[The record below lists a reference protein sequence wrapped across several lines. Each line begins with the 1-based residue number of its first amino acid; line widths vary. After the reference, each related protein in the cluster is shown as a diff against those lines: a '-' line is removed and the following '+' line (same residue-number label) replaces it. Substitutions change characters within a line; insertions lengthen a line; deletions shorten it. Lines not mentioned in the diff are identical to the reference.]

1 MTAALRELQ
10 RGFAGAVL
18 TRDLARFAHAIA
30 PGRLTPAQ
38 HLQVYR
44 NNVAISLTDALAAAY
59 PVVAR
64 LVGADFFAHA
74 ADQFIRRHPPASGN
88 LHDFGA
94 ELAGFLAEFGPAT
107 ALVYLPDVARLEWAF
122 HEAFHA
128 ADHAPFDLARLAGVA
143 PDRYGTL
150 RFTLHPSA
158 RLIAS
163 PYPIHRIWQANQPA
177 QSGEET
183 IDLAAGPARL
193 LVVRRGL
200 DVEVEALAPA
210 EFVFLSAMAEH
221 APFAAAC
228 ARAVAAE
235 PAFDVTQA
243 LQDHVRRGTVVDFD

>member
-1 MTAALRELQ
+1 MTGALRDLQ
-10 RGFAGAVL
+10 RGFAEAVF
-18 TRDLARFAHAIA
+18 TRNLDGFAHAIV
-30 PGRLTPAQ
+30 PGRFTPAQ

-44 NNVAISLTDALAAAY
+44 NNVAISLTEALAAVY

-64 LVGADFFAHA
+64 LVGADFFAHT

-94 ELAGFLAEFGPAT
+94 ELAEFLADFKPA
-107 ALVYLPDVARLEWAF
+107 AGLAYLPDVARLEWTW

-128 ADHAPFDLARLAGVA
+128 ADHAPFDLARLADVTAG
-143 PDRYGTL
+143 RYEML

-163 PYPIHRIWQANQPA
+163 PYPIHRIWQANQPD

-200 DVEVEALAPA
+200 DVEVEALALA
-210 EFVFLSAMAEH
+210 EFVFLSAVAEH
-221 APFAAAC
+221 APLGAAC

-243 LQDHVRRGTVVDFD
+243 LRDHVRRGTVVDFD